1 MNARRMRRVVLMV
14 AALSAG
20 TGCEYLRGERSDRDR
35 PERPAPILETAEQAV
50 RRMHR
55 EECARMQSNPATLL
69 ETSGMQFYDE
79 GIIND
84 YRQLTAVTVLNRS
97 RYCAMRSARGDVVW
111 YDALGNKLGSSPIT
125 LSRSIPAG
133 GTGTFSMADGTLTS
147 GTIQGS
153 GAKAQIL
160 FTQVDVVMPP

>member
-1 MNARRMRRVVLMV
+1 MNTRRAVCAVVVL
-14 AALSAG
+14 ALASV
-20 TGCEYLRGERSDRDR
+20 GCDYLRTDRSEGERR
-35 PERPAPILETAEQAV
+35 ERPAPILETAEQAV

-55 EECARMQSNPATLL
+55 EECARMQTNPSALL
-69 ETSGMQFYDE
+69 ETSEMQFYDK

-97 RYCAMRSARGDVVW
+97 RYCAMRSARGDVIW

-133 GTGTFSMADGTLTS
+133 GTGTFSTADGTLTS
-147 GTIQGS
+147 GTIQGA

-160 FTQVDVVMPP
+160 LTQVDVVMPP